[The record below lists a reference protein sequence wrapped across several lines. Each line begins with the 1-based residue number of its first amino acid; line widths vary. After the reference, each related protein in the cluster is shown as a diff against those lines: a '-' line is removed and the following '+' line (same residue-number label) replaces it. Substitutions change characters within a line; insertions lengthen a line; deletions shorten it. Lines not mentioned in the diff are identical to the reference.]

1 MRQSFERTAASE
13 HARPLLIP
21 FRSELPISIPITR
34 RFRMK
39 IFAVAVLGLTFCI
52 PAVAQSSG
60 NSQMKADNMKSGKAM
75 SMTGCI
81 SEKDGHYM
89 MTNKEHPDG
98 VMLMSSNDLKSEVGH
113 KLKVNGM
120 MENSSMAMSGDSMKN
135 DNMSK
140 SGDSMKS
147 DNMGKPGDSM
157 KSDNMSN

>member
-52 PAVAQSSG
+52 PAVAQSSD
-60 NSQMKADNMKSGKAM
+60 NSQMKSDNMKSGKTM

-89 MTNKEHPDG
+89 MTNKEHPNG
-98 VMLMSSNDLKSEVGH
+98 MMLMSADDMKAHVGH
-113 KLKVNGM
+113 KMKVTGM
-120 MENSSMAMSGDSMKN
+120 MQDSSMGM
-135 DNMSK
+135 
-140 SGDSMKS
+140 
-147 DNMGKPGDSM
+147 
-157 KSDNMSN
+157 